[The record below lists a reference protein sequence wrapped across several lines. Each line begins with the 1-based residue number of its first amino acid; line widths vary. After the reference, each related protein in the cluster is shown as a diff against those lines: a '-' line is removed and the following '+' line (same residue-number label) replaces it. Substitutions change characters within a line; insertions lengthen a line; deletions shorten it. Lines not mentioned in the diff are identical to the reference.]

1 VETNDDGTPASIRFS
16 AGDLELSSIPVTAQ
30 IQTDN
35 PQKLRGL
42 PASYLQ
48 VMEKSAPNY
57 LPWILLGIAALAV
70 LILLFSLIYNAPS
83 RVLARRQKSTRV
95 FKNVNLKKIKI

>member
-1 VETNDDGTPASIRFS
+1 
-16 AGDLELSSIPVTAQ
+16 
-30 IQTDN
+30 
-35 PQKLRGL
+35 
-42 PASYLQ
+42 
-48 VMEKSAPNY
+48 MEKSAPNY